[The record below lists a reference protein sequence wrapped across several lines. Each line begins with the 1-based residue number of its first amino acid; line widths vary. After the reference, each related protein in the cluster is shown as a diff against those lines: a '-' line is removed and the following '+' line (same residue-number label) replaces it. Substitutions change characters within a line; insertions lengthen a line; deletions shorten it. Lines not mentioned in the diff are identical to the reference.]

1 MKKSLLIAGISCI
14 CMLIPAS
21 AALAAG
27 GAKWSPT
34 LGQNF
39 AAKVFGKSGTTSKP
53 GSVGTYFH
61 PFHLV
66 GNKGG
71 PTDIGGKNTGA
82 LRNPTFST
90 VLAHI
95 LMPKEVTLSGK
106 GFVTCTFTPAEVS
119 DPDLCPKGSELGK
132 GSGAGFA
139 RLPKAL
145 PGTYTLE
152 PVLTVRVF
160 LTGPEEISLWTY
172 NPTTKENIIVGSIAK
187 ATGTYKKK
195 FATDITFHIPKGLI
209 EPIPGFASQLTSF
222 EATVDAKKN
231 AAGKPL
237 VALTGCP
244 KNKTLVFGYYG
255 LYNIGLD
262 TKASPKISPAG
273 GNSYSVN
280 QVGNVVESK
289 VPCK

>member
-21 AALAAG
+21 ASFAAD
-27 GAKWSPT
+27 WSPK
-34 LGQNF
+34 LGQKF
-39 AAKVFGKSGTTSKP
+39 VAKVIGKQGTATKP

-61 PFHLV
+61 PFHDV
-66 GNKGG
+66 GSAGG
-71 PTDIGGKNTGA
+71 PTDVGGKNTGA

-90 VLAHI
+90 VQAHI
-95 LMPKEVTLSGK
+95 LMPKEITLSGK
-106 GFVTCTFTPAEVS
+106 GFVSCKFTQAEVS
-119 DPDLCPKGSELGK
+119 DPDLCPKGSELGT

-145 PGTYTLE
+145 PGTFTLKPE
-152 PVLTVRVF
+152 LEVRVF

-172 NPTTKENIIVGSIAK
+172 NDTTKENIIVGSIGK
-187 ATGTYKKK
+187 ATGKFKKK
-195 FATDITFHIPKGLI
+195 FGTDITFRIPKGLI
-209 EPIPGFASQLTSF
+209 EPLTGFASQLTSF

-231 AAGKPL
+231 AAGRPL
-237 VALTGCP
+237 VALTKCP

-262 TKASPKISPAG
+262 TKASPKITPAG

-280 QVGNVVESK
+280 QVGDVVESK
-289 VPCK
+289 VLCK